1 MNTRIVRAALF
12 VVLASGVLS
21 VATLLAQKVSTDSD
35 PAAPFSSFKTYA
47 WTVGTPS
54 PNPLG
59 DQRIHDSV
67 DRQLAAKGLTK
78 RADNPDLVVAT
89 HVLTHEEKQLVANGF
104 GYGWYGGLGTVTEQT
119 YVQGTLVVDLYD
131 AKTKKMVWR
140 GTGTDTASDKADKNT
155 KKVNKA
161 LAKMFERYPARPAAA
176 ND

>member
-1 MNTRIVRAALF
+1 MNTRTVRAAIF
-12 VVLASGVLS
+12 
-21 VATLLAQKVSTDSD
+21 ATLIAGAAATALAQKVNIDSD
-35 PAAPFSSFKTYA
+35 PAAPFSSYKTYM

-59 DQRIHDSV
+59 DQRIHDGV
-67 DRQLAAKGLTK
+67 DQQLRARGLTK
-78 RADNPDLVVAT
+78 RSDNPDLVVAT
-89 HVLTHEEKQLVANGF
+89 HVLTHEEKQLIANGF
-104 GYGWYGGLGTVTEQT
+104 GYGWYGGGFGTVTEQT

-131 AKTKKMVWR
+131 AHTKKMVWR
-140 GTGTDTASDKADKNT
+140 GTATDTASDKADKNT

>member
-1 MNTRIVRAALF
+1 MNTRTVGAAL
-12 VVLASGVLS
+12 LASLMAATT
-21 VATLLAQKVSTDSD
+21 ATLLAQKVSTDSD
-35 PAAPFSSFKTYA
+35 PAAPFASYHTYA

-59 DQRIHDSV
+59 DQRIHDAV
-67 DRQLAAKGLTK
+67 DLQLAAKGLTR
-78 RADNPDLVVAT
+78 RAENPDLVVAT
-89 HVLTHEEKQLVANGF
+89 HVLTHEERQLVANGF
-104 GYGWYGGLGTVTEQT
+104 GYGWYGGGFGTVTEQT

-131 AKTKKMVWR
+131 AHTKKMVWR

-176 ND
+176 NN

>member
-1 MNTRIVRAALF
+1 MNTRTVRAALF
-12 VVLASGVLS
+12 AALVAASA
-21 VATLLAQKVSTDSD
+21 ATALAQKVNTDSD
-35 PAAPFSSFKTYA
+35 PSAPFSSYRTYA

-59 DQRIHDSV
+59 DQRIHDAV

-78 RADNPDLVVAT
+78 RSDNPDLVVAT
-89 HVLTHEEKQLVANGF
+89 HVLTHEEKQLIANGF
-104 GYGWYGGLGTVTEQT
+104 GYGWYGGGFGTTVTEQT

-176 ND
+176 NN

>member
-1 MNTRIVRAALF
+1 MNIRTVRAALF
-12 VVLASGVLS
+12 
-21 VATLLAQKVSTDSD
+21 ATLIAASAATALAQKVNTDSD

-89 HVLTHEEKQLVANGF
+89 HVMTHEERQLVANGF
-104 GYGWYGGLGTVTEQT
+104 GYGWYGGLGTTVTEQT

-131 AKTKKMVWR
+131 AHTKKMVWR
-140 GTGTDTASDKADKNT
+140 GTATDTASDKADKNT

-161 LAKMFERYPARPAAA
+161 LAKMFERYPGRPAAA